1 MAASAAVPGLFFCFA
16 ATVLLVFVC
25 VSSPT
30 WERISF
36 LDVTSPSGAVTHF
49 GVFGYTGSRT
59 SIGYNI
65 NAARLGVSD
74 PRLNTTVLR
83 NLTKVLILHPIAAGL
98 AGLAFL
104 FGLCGVRYHRSG
116 TIMMSVFSALANLTA
131 LVVFVIDMVL
141 WGIARNRLRGLGLT
155 AQYGNANWLTLGAV
169 VALACGYC
177 VAACAIFGN
186 YRRRRKNTY

>member
-1 MAASAAVPGLFFCFA
+1 MSIVSRGLSEFRADHRC
-16 ATVLLVFVC
+16 
-25 VSSPT
+25 
-30 WERISF
+30 I
-36 LDVTSPSGAVTHF
+36 H
-49 GVFGYTGSRT
+49 
-59 SIGYNI
+59 
-65 NAARLGVSD
+65 SD

-83 NLTKVLILHPIAAGL
+83 NLTKVLILHPIGQSPAFTQQRNRLRPDLLLLLLAAGL